1 MTNFAITLSKDFN
14 FMNGFINYYKPS
26 GISSA
31 YAINRIKK
39 LFKGYK
45 VGHMGTLDPLA
56 EGVLPLAVG
65 KSTRLFDFLLD
76 KTKVYIA
83 EFTFGYQT
91 DTLDRGG
98 KIVKDGGKTPSY
110 KEIESIIPNL
120 VGKVMQVPP
129 SFSAKNVG
137 GERSYNL
144 ARRGVEVE
152 LKPKEVEIDGIKIL
166 SEKGSVF
173 TFEITCKGGTY
184 IRSICRDMANLLGTF
199 ATMTALKR
207 TVSGVFSLENSVSE
221 EDVKNATDI
230 KQLLIKP
237 DSVLTLNKV
246 KLNKFQSVELLNG
259 RPFNLDVA
267 DGTYSV
273 YDSDDCFVGVGI
285 VTNYNLKIKAYIKS
299 DE

>member
-1 MTNFAITLSKDFN
+1 
-14 FMNGFINYYKPS
+14 MNGFINYYKPS

-39 LFKGYK
+39 LFKGHK

-98 KIVKDGGKTPSY
+98 KIVKEGGKIPTLS
-110 KEIESIIPNL
+110 EVESVMPKL

-129 SFSAKNVG
+129 SFSAKNVK

-152 LKPKEVEIDGIKIL
+152 LKPKEVEIDGVKIL
-166 SEKGSVF
+166 SSNGSVF
-173 TFEITCKGGTY
+173 TFEINCKGGTY
-184 IRSICRDMANLLGTF
+184 IRSICRDMANFLGTF

-207 TVSGVFSLENSVSE
+207 TVSGAFSLENSVSE
-221 EDVKNATDI
+221 EDVRKATDI

-237 DSVLTLNKV
+237 DSVLTLTKV
-246 KLNKFQSVELLNG
+246 KLNKYQSVELLNG
-259 RPFNLDVA
+259 RPFELDVK

-273 YDSDDCFVGVGI
+273 YDNDDVFVGVGI
-285 VTNYNLKIKAYIKS
+285 VLCKSLKIKAYIKS

>member
-1 MTNFAITLSKDFN
+1 
-14 FMNGFINYYKPS
+14 MNGFINYYKPS

-39 LFKGYK
+39 LFKGHK
-45 VGHMGTLDPLA
+45 IGHMGTLDPLA
-56 EGVLPLAVG
+56 EGVLPIAVG

-98 KIVKDGGKTPSY
+98 EVIKSGGKIPTLEEIKKVIPS
-110 KEIESIIPNL
+110 L

-137 GERSYNL
+137 GQRSYAL
-144 ARRGVEVE
+144 ARKGIEVE
-152 LKPKEVEIDGIKIL
+152 LKPKQVEIDCIEVL
-166 SEKGSVF
+166 SQNGSSF
-173 TFEITCKGGTY
+173 TLEITCKGGTY
-184 IRSICRDMANLLGTF
+184 IRSICRDMAIALNTF

-207 TVSGVFSLENSVSE
+207 TKSGSFTIDNSVTE
-221 EDVKNATDI
+221 NDVLNIKDI
-230 KQLLIKP
+230 QDLLIKP
-237 DSVLTLNKV
+237 DTVLTFEKV
-246 KLNKFQSVELLNG
+246 YLDKYQTTEQLNG
-259 RPFNLDVA
+259 RPYDIKLI

-273 YDSDDCFVGVGI
+273 YDFSGSFLGVGI
-285 VTNYNLKIKAYIKS
+285 YQNNTLKIKAYIK
-299 DE
+299 DNE

>member
-1 MTNFAITLSKDFN
+1 
-14 FMNGFINYYKPS
+14 MNGFINYYKPS

-98 KIVKDGGKTPSY
+98 KIVKEGGK
-110 KEIESIIPNL
+110 IPTREEVEKVIPKL

-129 SFSAKNVG
+129 SFSAKNVM

-152 LKPKEVEIDGIKIL
+152 LKPKEVEIDDIKII
-166 SEKGSVF
+166 SAKDAVF
-173 TFEITCKGGTY
+173 TLKIACKGGTY
-184 IRSICRDMANLLGTF
+184 IRSICRDMASLLNTN
-199 ATMTALKR
+199 ATMTKLKR
-207 TVSGVFSLENSVSE
+207 TVSGAFSIENSVTE
-221 EDVKNATDI
+221 EEVKNANNVKD
-230 KQLLIKP
+230 LLIKP
-237 DSVLTLNKV
+237 DSVLTFSEVNLTE
-246 KLNKFQSVELLNG
+246 FQSVELING
-259 RPFNLDVA
+259 RPFELVID

-273 YDSDDCFVGVGI
+273 YDYNNNFIGVGI
-285 VTNYNLKIKAYIKS
+285 VTNNSLKIKAYVKS

>member
-1 MTNFAITLSKDFN
+1 
-14 FMNGFINYYKPS
+14 MNGFINYYKPS

-98 KIVKDGGKTPSY
+98 KIVKEGGYIPILNEVEKVIPS
-110 KEIESIIPNL
+110 L
-120 VGKVMQVPP
+120 LGKVMQVPP

-144 ARRGVEVE
+144 ARRGIEVE
-152 LKPKEVEIDGIKIL
+152 LKPKEVEIDDIKIL
-166 SEKGSVF
+166 SANGGVY

-184 IRSICRDMANLLGTF
+184 IRSICRDMASLLNTY

-207 TVSGVFSLENSVSE
+207 TVSGAFSLENSVTE
-221 EDVKNATDI
+221 DDVKKAKSIND
-230 KQLLIKP
+230 LLIQP
-237 DSVLTLNKV
+237 DSVLTFEKIL
-246 KLNKFQSVELLNG
+246 LSEYQTTELING
-259 RPFNLDVA
+259 RPFDLVKK
-267 DGTYSV
+267 DGVYRV
-273 YDSDDCFVGVGI
+273 YDDNNRFIGVGI
-285 VTNYNLKIKAYIKS
+285 ITDRKLKIKAYIKS

>member
-1 MTNFAITLSKDFN
+1 
-14 FMNGFINYYKPS
+14 MNGFINYYKPS

-98 KIVKDGGKTPSY
+98 KIVKEGGYIPILNEVEKV
-110 KEIESIIPNL
+110 IPNL
-120 VGKVMQVPP
+120 LGKVMQVPP

-144 ARRGVEVE
+144 ARRGIEVE
-152 LKPKEVEIDGIKIL
+152 LKPKEVEIDDIKIL
-166 SEKGSVF
+166 SANGGVY

-184 IRSICRDMANLLGTF
+184 IRSICRDMASLLNTY

-207 TVSGVFSLENSVSE
+207 TVSGAFSLENSVTE
-221 EDVKNATDI
+221 EDVKKAKSIND
-230 KQLLIKP
+230 LLIQP
-237 DSVLTLNKV
+237 DSVLTFEKIL
-246 KLNKFQSVELLNG
+246 LSEYQTTELING
-259 RPFNLDVA
+259 RPFDLVKK
-267 DGTYSV
+267 DGVYRV
-273 YDSDDCFVGVGI
+273 YDDNNRFIGVGI
-285 VTNYNLKIKAYIKS
+285 ITDRKLKIKAYIKS

>member
-1 MTNFAITLSKDFN
+1 
-14 FMNGFINYYKPS
+14 MNGFINYYKPS

-98 KIVKDGGKTPSY
+98 KIVKEGGYIPTPNEVE
-110 KEIESIIPNL
+110 KVIPNL
-120 VGKVMQVPP
+120 LGKVMQVPP

-144 ARRGVEVE
+144 ARRGIEVE
-152 LKPKEVEIDGIKIL
+152 LKPKEVEIDDIKIL
-166 SEKGSVF
+166 SANGGVYS
-173 TFEITCKGGTY
+173 FEITCKGGTY
-184 IRSICRDMANLLGTF
+184 IRSICRDMASLLNTY

-207 TVSGVFSLENSVSE
+207 TVSGAFSLENSVTE
-221 EDVKNATDI
+221 DDVKKAKSIND
-230 KQLLIKP
+230 LLIQP
-237 DSVLTLNKV
+237 DSVLTFEKIL
-246 KLNKFQSVELLNG
+246 LSEYQTTELING
-259 RPFNLDVA
+259 RPFDLVKK
-267 DGTYSV
+267 DGVYRV
-273 YDSDDCFVGVGI
+273 YDDKNRFIGVGI
-285 VTNYNLKIKAYIKS
+285 ITDRKLKIKAYIKS

>member
-1 MTNFAITLSKDFN
+1 
-14 FMNGFINYYKPS
+14 MNGFINYYKPS

-65 KSTRLFDFLLD
+65 KCTRLFDFLLD

-98 KIVKDGGKTPSY
+98 VVVKDGGNIPTFEEVKKALPSL
-110 KEIESIIPNL
+110 I
-120 VGKVMQVPP
+120 GKVMQIPP

-137 GERSYNL
+137 GQRSYAL
-144 ARRGVEVE
+144 ARRGIEVE
-152 LKPKEVEIDGIKIL
+152 LKPKQVEIDGIEIL
-166 SEKGSVF
+166 SQNGNSF

-184 IRSICRDMANLLGTF
+184 IRSICRDLAKELGTF
-199 ATMTALKR
+199 ATMTSLKR
-207 TVSGVFSLENSVSE
+207 TKSGSFTLENSVSE
-221 EDVKNATDI
+221 EDVLNIKDI
-230 KQLLIKP
+230 QELLIKP
-237 DSVLTLNKV
+237 DSVLTFKKINLDER
-246 KLNKFQSVELLNG
+246 QTVEQLNG
-259 RPFNLDVA
+259 RPYTLNTC

-273 YDSDDCFVGVGI
+273 YDCNGVFLGVGL
-285 VTNYNLKIKAYIKS
+285 VEKNTLKIKAYIK
-299 DE
+299 DNE